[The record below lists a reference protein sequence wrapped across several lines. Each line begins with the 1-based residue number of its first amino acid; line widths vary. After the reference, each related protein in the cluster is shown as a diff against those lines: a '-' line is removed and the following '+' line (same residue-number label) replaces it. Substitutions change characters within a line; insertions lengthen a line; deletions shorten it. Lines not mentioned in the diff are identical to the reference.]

1 MESAT
6 ASILCLILRSGR
18 LATAPRLCRLARR
31 MAILGTRTHIPTVTE
46 AIVVAKDPKNP
57 DNFAK
62 GGNRDG

>member
-31 MAILGTRTHIPTVTE
+31 MAILGTLTHLPTVTE

>member
-18 LATAPRLCRLARR
+18 LATVPRLCRLARR
-31 MAILGTRTHIPTVTE
+31 MAILGTLTHLPTVTE
-46 AIVVAKDPKNP
+46 AIVVVKDPKNP

-62 GGNRDG
+62 GGSRDG